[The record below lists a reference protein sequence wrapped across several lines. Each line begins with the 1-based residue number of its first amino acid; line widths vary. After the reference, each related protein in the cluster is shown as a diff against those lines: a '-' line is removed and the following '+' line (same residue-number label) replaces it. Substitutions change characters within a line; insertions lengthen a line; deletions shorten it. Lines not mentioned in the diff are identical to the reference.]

1 MRLPLPQY
9 AVKERPISHIAE
21 VIETSTTEFLAQ
33 CLEPEDLSFP
43 VMPPFGSWV
52 KAYDEE
58 AANQIYGVV
67 YHATTS
73 PLDSVHRARA
83 LGLSLDELRE
93 QQPQIFAM
101 LKTEFSVAIV
111 GFVPM
116 KVGRTN
122 SKNGDGMVLGDSP
135 PERQGQRTFYQ
146 HLPPRPPQ
154 VHQAVYRCDKK
165 EVISFTEELDWLR
178 TLLQVSGVPTESLV
192 AAAIREIYNL
202 RDLDRDWLV
211 RAGRMV
217 SVLLKDDYDRL
228 TNDFVADSP
237 LGFWFDADVRR
248 HRNWQWTCRCRAQ
261 LRAGESG
268 SVCFVVR
275 RWQLR

>member
-1 MRLPLPQY
+1 MRLPLPQF
-9 AVKERPISHIAE
+9 ATEPRHLDHIAE

-43 VMPPFGSWV
+43 AMPPFGSWV

-83 LGLSLDELRE
+83 LGMSLDELRE

-101 LKTEFSVAIV
+101 LKTEFRVAIV

-116 KVGRTN
+116 QAERKAARNGRRQDTN
-122 SKNGDGMVLGDSP
+122 GKRSSGMVLGD
-135 PERQGQRTFYQ
+135 RIYQ

-154 VHQAVYRCDKK
+154 VHQAVYRCEAT
-165 EVISFTEELDWLR
+165 EVVRFTEELDWLR
-178 TLLQVSGVPTESLV
+178 TLLQVSGVPTESLA
-192 AAAIREIYNL
+192 AAAIREVYSL

-211 RAGRMV
+211 QAGRMV
-217 SVLLKDDYDRL
+217 SLLLKDDYDRL
-228 TNDFVADSP
+228 RMILSQIHP
-237 LGFWFDADVRR
+237 
-248 HRNWQWTCRCRAQ
+248 
-261 LRAGESG
+261 
-268 SVCFVVR
+268 
-275 RWQLR
+275 